1 VPIQKAQIFW
11 RFYVNLKPL
20 ADRVVIE
27 HVEQS
32 EKSTGGI
39 FLPDTAK
46 EKPQEGVVRAVGTG
60 RVTDDGKTLAM
71 TVKVGDRVIYSKYSG
86 SEIKIDGK
94 EYLIVSEKDVLAVV
108 DKVPA
113 GV

>member
-1 VPIQKAQIFW
+1 M
-11 RFYVNLKPL
+11 NLKPL
-20 ADRVVIE
+20 GDRVVIE
-27 HVEQS
+27 HVEQN

-46 EKPQEGVVRAVGTG
+46 EKPQEGMVRAVGTG
-60 RVTDDGKTLAM
+60 RVLDNGTTLPM
-71 TVKVGDRVIYSKYSG
+71 SVKVGDRVIYSKYSG

-94 EYLIVSEKDVLAVV
+94 ELLIVSEKDVLAIA

-113 GV
+113 HA